1 MLNSLR
7 KCRVVQSAFKVC
19 PLLTKGNSKQGEIR
33 QGRGGQDEMIGYL
46 IPDVVR
52 ENQP

>member
-7 KCRVVQSAFKVC
+7 KCRVVQPVFKVC
-19 PLLTKGNSKQGEIR
+19 PLLTKGNSKQDKIGKA
-33 QGRGGQDEMIGYL
+33 RGGQDGMTGSL
-46 IPDVVR
+46 IPDTVR